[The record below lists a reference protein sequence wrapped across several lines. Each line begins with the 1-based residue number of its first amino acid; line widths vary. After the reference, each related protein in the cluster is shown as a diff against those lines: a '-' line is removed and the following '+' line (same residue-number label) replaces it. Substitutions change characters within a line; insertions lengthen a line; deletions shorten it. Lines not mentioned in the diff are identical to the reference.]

1 MHVDINE
8 VEHIVTTIN
17 QTIYE
22 EMEWAYAKN
31 ENSIFVNNPPLL
43 SYSSDGY
50 AVGIEFLGLQI
61 WCSENDD
68 RKIIDDNRTIID
80 DNDYED
86 LYTFLIR
93 EIKRISHDVS
103 LIEKL
108 LFKKEI

>member
-22 EMEWAYAKN
+22 EMELAYAKN
-31 ENSIFVNNPPLL
+31 EHSIFVNHPPLL

-68 RKIIDDNRTIID
+68 RHIID

-86 LYTFLIR
+86 LYAFLIR

-103 LIEKL
+103 LVEKM